1 MLLDPSHKQGLM
13 LDTIQKEG
21 ESVFMVTVWEEPM
34 IIWVDTMTQK
44 ITMKIW
50 SLNDFSKIMK

>member
-34 IIWVDTMTQK
+34 ITWVDTMTQK

>member
-1 MLLDPSHKQGLM
+1 MLLDPSHKQGFM

-44 ITMKIW
+44 IIMKIW